1 MAPMRED
8 CLAAALH
15 EPLRVQRRGLRGPVR
30 YRYPVGLQTMLSFA
44 SQANL
49 LRYERTHTASY

>member
-1 MAPMRED
+1 MRED
-8 CLAAALH
+8 CLVAALH
-15 EPLRVQRRGLRGPVR
+15 EPLRVQRRGLRGPAR